1 MSEATAS
8 AIFLTLKVATV
19 ATLIVLVPGI
29 LLGFYF
35 ARKSTP
41 TSRLIST
48 FVGLPMVLP
57 PTAVGYLLLRLLAR
71 DGPLGPVFLGLDIN
85 LLLTWKA
92 AVLAAGIMAL
102 PLVVRTAKVAFEGVD
117 PKLEMMKRTLGF
129 GPVQTFV
136 RVSLPIA
143 SRGLLAA
150 AILGFTRAMGEFGAT
165 VLVAGNIPFKTQT
178 LASAIFSA
186 QQVGQEREAYFLIV
200 LALLLGFAAIFATE
214 LLSKRSTGS
223 APS

>member
-1 MSEATAS
+1 MSEATVS
-8 AIFLTLKVATV
+8 AIFLTVKVASV

-29 LLGFYF
+29 LLGYYF
-35 ARKSTP
+35 ARKNTP
-41 TSRLIST
+41 ISRLVST

-92 AVLAAGIMAL
+92 AVLAAVVMAL
-102 PLVVRTAKVAFEGVD
+102 PLVVRTAKVAFDGVD

-129 GPVQTFV
+129 GPVQTFL

-150 AILGFTRAMGEFGAT
+150 AILGFTRAVGEFGAT
-165 VLVAGNIPFKTQT
+165 VTVAANIPFKTQT

-186 QQVGQEREAYFLIV
+186 QQVGQEREAYVLIV

-214 LLSKRSTGS
+214 LLSKRSTDS